1 MISSIYIKKEEDKGN
16 NSIYLGGLG
25 KFWHLNK
32 DNDEYVLSCEDFIKR
47 YKSIDDVNKEFISLE
62 AFLEKARYIGYQF
75 QRKAPIK
82 DLDDEFDSNYTRF
95 NGYSVYIALYEV
107 DGVILAY
114 HMNSRFEQYDYVVIP
129 RFYTKDGK
137 YEFIGKDAFISYK
150 DIIYKQIIKQEDK
163 EKESKLVLTRD

>member
-1 MISSIYIKKEEDKGN
+1 MVSSIYIKKDEDIGN
-16 NSIYLGGLG
+16 NSIYLGGLSN
-25 KFWHLNK
+25 FWHLK
-32 DNDEYVLSCEDFIKR
+32 DDDGEFVLSCDDFVKR
-47 YKSIDDVNKEFISLE
+47 YKRMDEVNNDFISLE
-62 AFLEKARYIGYQF
+62 GFLKSAKYIGYQF
-75 QRKAPIK
+75 QRTEAIK

-95 NGYSVYIALYEV
+95 NGYSVYIALYEK

-150 DIIYKQIIKQEDK
+150 DVIYKQIIKQENKSEDRG
-163 EKESKLVLTRD
+163 LVLKKD